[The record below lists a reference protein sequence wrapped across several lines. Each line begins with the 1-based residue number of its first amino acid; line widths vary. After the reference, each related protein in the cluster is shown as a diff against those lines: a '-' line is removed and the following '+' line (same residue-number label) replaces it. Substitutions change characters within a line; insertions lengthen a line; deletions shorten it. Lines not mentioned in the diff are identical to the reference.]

1 MSTNQKLNPML
12 NMMIRKAAP
21 TAFKE
26 QEYPASFCRTLEI
39 ILKEREMFPKDLA
52 DLLNVHRRTLY
63 RILQD
68 DEYQTTKQ
76 MVIGMAVVLKLSPQE
91 AFALLEKSGHTLRMT
106 SAQDAAYF
114 SIISTC
120 GQYSLE
126 EINDVLED
134 KGILMIGA
142 RQK

>member
-1 MSTNQKLNPML
+1 MTSKQKLNPML

-21 TAFKE
+21 IAFKE
-26 QEYPASFCRTLEI
+26 QEYPASFSTTVEI
-39 ILKEREMFPKDLA
+39 ILKERNMFPKELA
-52 DLLNVHRRTLY
+52 DLLNVHRRTIY
-63 RILQD
+63 RLLQD

-76 MVIGMAVVLKLSPQE
+76 MVIGMAVVMKLTPPE
-91 AFALLEKSGHTLRMT
+91 AFSLLEKSGYCLRMT

-114 SIISTC
+114 SIITTC
-120 GQYSLE
+120 GQYSLD

-134 KGILMIGA
+134 KGFLMIGA

>member
-1 MSTNQKLNPML
+1 MAANQKLNPML
-12 NMMIRKAAP
+12 NMMIKKAAP
-21 TAFKE
+21 IAFRE
-26 QEYPASFCRTLEI
+26 QEYPASFSRTIEI
-39 ILKEREMFPKDLA
+39 ILKEKNMFPKDLA
-52 DLLNVHRRTLY
+52 DLLNVHRRTIY

-76 MVIGMAVVLKLSPQE
+76 MVIGMAVVLKLTPQE
-91 AFALLEKSGHTLRMT
+91 AFALLDKSGYSLRMT

-120 GQYSLE
+120 GQYNIE

-134 KGILMIGA
+134 KGFLMIGA

>member
-1 MSTNQKLNPML
+1 MTSKQKLNPML

-21 TAFKE
+21 IAFKE
-26 QEYPASFCRTLEI
+26 QEYPASFSRTVEI
-39 ILKEREMFPKDLA
+39 ILKERNMYPKDLA
-52 DLLNVHRRTLY
+52 DQLNVHRRTIY
-63 RILQD
+63 RLLQD

-76 MVIGMAVVLKLSPQE
+76 MVIGMAVVMKLTPPE
-91 AFALLEKSGHTLRMT
+91 AFSLLEKSGYCLRMT

-114 SIISTC
+114 SIITTC
-120 GQYSLE
+120 GQYSLD

-134 KGILMIGA
+134 KGFLMIGA

>member
-1 MSTNQKLNPML
+1 MATNQKLNPAL
-12 NMMIRKAAP
+12 NLMIRKAAP
-21 TAFKE
+21 IAFRE
-26 QEYPASFCRTLEI
+26 QEYPASFSRTVEM
-39 ILKEREMFPKDLA
+39 ILKERNMFPKDLA
-52 DLLNVHRRTLY
+52 DLLNVHRRTIY
-63 RILQD
+63 RLLQD

-76 MVIGMAVVLKLSPQE
+76 MVIGMAIVLRLTPQE
-91 AFALLEKSGHTLRMT
+91 AFALLEKSGYSLRMT

-114 SIISTC
+114 TVISTC

-134 KGILMIGA
+134 KGFLTIGA

>member
-1 MSTNQKLNPML
+1 MAANQKLNPML
-12 NMMIRKAAP
+12 NMMIKKAAP
-21 TAFKE
+21 IAFRE
-26 QEYPASFCRTLEI
+26 QEYPASFSRTIEI
-39 ILKEREMFPKDLA
+39 ILKEKNMFPKDLA
-52 DLLNVHRRTLY
+52 DLLNVHRRTIY
-63 RILQD
+63 RMLQD

-76 MVIGMAVVLKLSPQE
+76 MVIGMTVVLKLTPQE
-91 AFALLEKSGHTLRMT
+91 AFALLDKSGYSLRMT

-120 GQYSLE
+120 GQYNIE

-134 KGILMIGA
+134 KGFLMIGA

>member
-1 MSTNQKLNPML
+1 MTSKQKLNPML

-21 TAFKE
+21 IAFKE
-26 QEYPASFCRTLEI
+26 QEYPASFSRTVEI
-39 ILKEREMFPKDLA
+39 ILKERNMFPKELA
-52 DLLNVHRRTLY
+52 DLLNVHRRTIY
-63 RILQD
+63 RLLQD

-76 MVIGMAVVLKLSPQE
+76 MVIGMAVVMKLTPQE
-91 AFALLEKSGHTLRMT
+91 AFSLLEKSGYCLRMT

-114 SIISTC
+114 SIITTC
-120 GQYSLE
+120 GQYSLD

-134 KGILMIGA
+134 KGFLMIGA